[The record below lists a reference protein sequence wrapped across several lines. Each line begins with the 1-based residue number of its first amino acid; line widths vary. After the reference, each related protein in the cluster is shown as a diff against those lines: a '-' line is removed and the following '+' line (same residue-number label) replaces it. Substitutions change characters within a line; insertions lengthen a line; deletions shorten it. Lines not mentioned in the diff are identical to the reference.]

1 MLPTSVIVLAAFGYL
16 CTLFAVAYFGD
27 RRAGLGRSLIAS
39 PYIYALS
46 IAVYCTAWTF
56 YGSVGRAATHGADFL
71 PIYLGPTLVA
81 VLWWH
86 LLRKILR
93 ISKSNRI
100 TSIAD
105 FVATRYGK
113 SQLLG
118 GLVTIIAVIVIT
130 PYIAL
135 QLKGVSTSFN
145 VLMQYPEIRMPS
157 REAGGPIFGDTA
169 VYVALI
175 MAVFSILYGTR
186 QIDATEKHEGMVAA
200 VAFESIVKLVA
211 FLAVGI
217 FVTFGVYDG
226 FADLFNRAREYP
238 EIAQL
243 VSSVGSGGYS
253 GWVTLTILSMAAIL
267 FLPRQFQVTVVENVD
282 ERHLDKAVWL
292 FPLYLLLINIFVL
305 PIAVGGLLYFE
316 KGTVDGDTFVLA
328 IAIAER
334 QPILA
339 LFAFIGGLSAATAM
353 VIVETIAL
361 STMVCND
368 LVMPILLRWHR
379 LRLAERG
386 DLTGLLIAIRR
397 GSILLVLLMG
407 YLYFHYIGGTYAL
420 VSIGLLSFAA
430 VAQFAP
436 AIIGGIY
443 WKRATRAGALAGL
456 AAGFAIWVYT
466 LLLPSFAQSGWLS
479 MTFLTDGPFGL
490 ALLRPYALFGLGGL
504 DHHSH
509 ALFWSMFAN
518 IGLYIG
524 VSLATKP
531 SAIERI
537 QATRFVE
544 VFRQPGDGAAATRW
558 RGFAVTRE
566 ELHDLAARFVG
577 REAADKAFAD
587 YARMRGPGPFRAHVA
602 DAGLVTF
609 TERLL
614 AGAIGGASARVMIA
628 STVKGEGVGI
638 DEVMEILDE
647 ASQVIEYSRE
657 LEVKSSEL
665 EKATTELR
673 TAYERLQELDRLKD
687 EFLATVTHELRT
699 PLTSIRSFS
708 EILFDNPELEKGRRQ
723 EFLAIVIKESERLTR
738 LINQVLDLAKIEAG
752 RFEWRIDS
760 VDVREVAAESVAAT
774 GQLFRDRD
782 VRVTIDIP
790 DGVPRVRG
798 DRDQLMQVVV
808 NLLSNAVKFSEQG
821 SGRVDISA
829 ARASDLVEIRVR
841 DNGPGIAREHQKV
854 IFEKF
859 RQVGDTLTAKPP
871 GSGLGLAI
879 CQRIVEHLGGRIW
892 VESEL
897 GAGATFIFTVPVAA
911 PEGTIPTDGG
921 LALRTAAA

>member
-1 MLPTSVIVLAAFGYL
+1 MLQPWLIVTAAFGYL
-16 CTLFAVAYFGD
+16 CLLFAVAYWGD
-27 RRAGLGRSLIAS
+27 KRAAEGRSVVSS

-56 YGSVGRAATHGADFL
+56 YGSVGRAAASGIDFL

-81 VLWWH
+81 ILWWH

-118 GLVTIIAVIVIT
+118 GLVTVIAMIVIT

-145 VLMQYPEIRMPS
+145 VLMQYPEIVMPS
-157 REAGGPIFGDTA
+157 QLSDASIFQDTA
-169 VYVALI
+169 LYVALI
-175 MAVFSILYGTR
+175 MAAFSILYGTR
-186 QIDATEKHEGMVAA
+186 HIDATEKHEGMVAA
-200 VAFESIVKLVA
+200 VAFESIVKLIA
-211 FLAVGI
+211 FLAVGL
-217 FVTFGVYDG
+217 FVTYGIFNGFGDIFTRV
-226 FADLFNRAREYP
+226 AERPN
-238 EIAQL
+238 IANL
-243 VSSVGSGGYS
+243 LTSVGAGGYG
-253 GWVTLTILSMAAIL
+253 GWVTLTVLSMAAIL
-267 FLPRQFQVTVVENVD
+267 FLPRQFQITVVENVD
-282 ERHLDKAVWL
+282 ERHLDKAIWL
-292 FPLYLLLINIFVL
+292 FPLYLLLINVFVL
-305 PIAVGGLLYFE
+305 PIALAGLLYFPT
-316 KGTVDGDTFVLA
+316 GAVDGDTFVLTLPM
-328 IAIAER
+328 AER
-334 QPILA
+334 QGALA

-361 STMVCND
+361 STMVSND
-368 LVMPILLRWHR
+368 LVMPILLRVPW
-379 LRLAERG
+379 LRLTERG
-386 DLTGLLIAIRR
+386 DLTRLLIAIRR

-407 YLYFHYIGGTYAL
+407 YLYFHFIGGTYAL

-456 AAGFAIWVYT
+456 GSGFVVWVYT
-466 LLLPSFAQSGWLS
+466 LLLPSFAQSGWLPMS
-479 MTFLTDGPFGL
+479 FLQDGPFGIT
-490 ALLRPYALFGLGGL
+490 LLRPYALFGLTGF
-504 DHHSH
+504 DHLSH
-509 ALFWSMFAN
+509 ALFWSMLAN
-518 IGLYIG
+518 IGLYVG
-524 VSLATKP
+524 VSLLSRQ

-544 VFRQPGDGAAATRW
+544 VFRQPGEHVAAPRW
-558 RGFAVTRE
+558 RGFGVTVQD
-566 ELHDLAARFVG
+566 LHELAARFVG
-577 REAADKAFAD
+577 RERAEQAFAE
-587 YARMRGPGPFRAHVA
+587 YARGRGIDLGGMPIA

-609 TERLL
+609 TERML

-628 STVKGEGVGI
+628 TAVKGEGVGI

-657 LEVKSSEL
+657 LEVKSREL

-687 EFLATVTHELRT
+687 EFMTTVTHELRT

-708 EILFDNPELEKGRRQ
+708 EILFDNPSLDQARRQ
-723 EFLAIVIKESERLTR
+723 EFLGIIIKESERLTR

-752 RFEWRIDS
+752 RFEWQIGD
-760 VDVREVAAESVAAT
+760 VDIKEVINDAVAAT
-774 GQLFRDRD
+774 SQLFRDRAVSVT
-782 VRVTIDIP
+782 VRVPERIP
-790 DGVPRVRG
+790 AVRS

-808 NLLSNAVKFSEQG
+808 NLLSNAVKFSEPSRG
-821 SGRVDISA
+821 EVTVSVTYRDS
-829 ARASDLVEIRVR
+829 EIAVSVR
-841 DNGPGIAREHQKV
+841 DNGPGISLEYQRV

-859 RQVGDTLTAKPP
+859 RQVGDTMTAKPS

-892 VESEL
+892 VDSQP
-897 GAGATFIFTVPVAA
+897 GHGATFTFTVPVEA
-911 PEGTIPTDGG
+911 PAESMR
-921 LALRTAAA
+921 AVA

>member
-1 MLPTSVIVLAAFGYL
+1 MLQPWLIVAAAFGYL
-16 CTLFAVAYFGD
+16 CLLFAVAYWGD
-27 RRAGLGRSLIAS
+27 KRAVEGRSVVAS

-56 YGSVGRAATHGADFL
+56 YGSVGRAAASGVDFL

-81 VLWWH
+81 ILWWH
-86 LLRKILR
+86 VLRKILR

-118 GLVTIIAVIVIT
+118 GLVTVIAMIVIT

-145 VLMQYPEIRMPS
+145 VLMQYPEIVMPS
-157 REAGGPIFGDTA
+157 QLGDASIFQDTA
-169 VYVALI
+169 LYVALI
-175 MAVFSILYGTR
+175 MAAFSILYGTR
-186 QIDATEKHEGMVAA
+186 HIDATEKHEGMVAA
-200 VAFESIVKLVA
+200 VAFESIVKLIA
-211 FLAVGI
+211 FLAVGL
-217 FVTFGVYDG
+217 FVTYGIFNGFGDI
-226 FADLFNRAREYP
+226 FARVAERSD
-238 EIAQL
+238 IAGIL
-243 VSSVGSGGYS
+243 TGVGAGGYG
-253 GWVTLTILSMAAIL
+253 GWVTLTVLSMAAIL
-267 FLPRQFQVTVVENVD
+267 FLPRQFQITVVENVD
-282 ERHLDKAVWL
+282 ERHLDKAIWL
-292 FPLYLLLINIFVL
+292 FPLYLLLINVFVL
-305 PIAVGGLLYFE
+305 PIALAGLLYFP
-316 KGTVDGDTFVLA
+316 KGAVDGDTFVLTLPM
-328 IAIAER
+328 AER
-334 QPILA
+334 QGTLA

-361 STMVCND
+361 STMVSND
-368 LVMPILLRWHR
+368 LVMPILLRVPW
-379 LRLAERG
+379 LRLTERG
-386 DLTGLLIAIRR
+386 DLTRLLIAIRR

-407 YLYFHYIGGTYAL
+407 YLYFHFIGGTYAL

-443 WKRATRAGALAGL
+443 WNRATRAGALAGL
-456 AAGFAIWVYT
+456 GSGFVVWVYT
-466 LLLPSFAQSGWLS
+466 LLLPSFAQSGWLPMS
-479 MTFLTDGPFGL
+479 FLQDGPFGI
-490 ALLRPYALFGLGGL
+490 ALLKPYALFGLTGF
-504 DHHSH
+504 DHLSHS
-509 ALFWSMFAN
+509 LFWSMLAN
-518 IGLYIG
+518 IGLYVG
-524 VSLATKP
+524 VSLLSRQ

-544 VFRQPGDGAAATRW
+544 VFRQPGEHVAAPRW
-558 RGFAVTRE
+558 RGFGVTVQD
-566 ELHDLAARFVG
+566 LHELAARFVG
-577 REAADKAFAD
+577 RERAEQAFAE
-587 YARMRGPGPFRAHVA
+587 YARSRGLDLGGLPIA

-609 TERLL
+609 TERML

-628 STVKGEGVGI
+628 TAVKGEGVGI

-657 LEVKSSEL
+657 LEVKSREL

-687 EFLATVTHELRT
+687 EFLTTVTHELRT

-708 EILFDNPELEKGRRQ
+708 EILFDNPTLDQTRRQ
-723 EFLAIVIKESERLTR
+723 EFLGIIIKESERLTR

-752 RFEWRIDS
+752 RFEWQIGD
-760 VDVREVAAESVAAT
+760 VDIKEVISDAVAAT
-774 GQLFRDRD
+774 SQLFRDRAVSVT
-782 VRVTIDIP
+782 VRVPEHIP
-790 DGVPRVRG
+790 AVRS

-808 NLLSNAVKFSEQG
+808 NLLSNAVKFSEPTRG
-821 SGRVDISA
+821 EVMVSVTYRDS
-829 ARASDLVEIRVR
+829 EIAVSVR
-841 DNGPGIAREHQKV
+841 DNGPGISPEYQKV

-859 RQVGDTLTAKPP
+859 RQVGDTMTAKPS

-892 VESEL
+892 VDSL
-897 GAGATFIFTVPVAA
+897 PGHGATFTFTVPVEA
-911 PEGTIPTDGG
+911 PAESMR
-921 LALRTAAA
+921 AVA